1 MQATGGNGGVA
12 HRLGVAEEEWG
23 EEDGLYEGGGGDWGG
38 GRGRR
43 EGDGEGRWWI
53 GVVRVVVVGPGGG

>member
-23 EEDGLYEGGGGDWGG
+23 EEDGLYEGEEGGGEEGEEGGREMGRVGG
-38 GRGRR
+38 G
-43 EGDGEGRWWI
+43 
-53 GVVRVVVVGPGGG
+53 